1 MTPDLT
7 ILLSCVA
14 AIACIIVF
22 ISYFKLPPFL
32 AIFIGSLGA
41 GLLVNMPA
49 DLIEKSFA
57 EGAGKVLGESGYI
70 IALGAMLGSI
80 MARTGAADAIAEYML
95 SRTRTQ
101 FIPWMMAL
109 VAMIIGLPLFFEVGL
124 VLMIPLIATISKRSG
139 LPLLLVAVPALAG
152 MTSLHALI
160 PPHPGP
166 IIAIKSLHADMGLT
180 LLIGVAIAIPAVVL
194 AGPLYAKWLVKKPDL
209 ANINQV
215 TSLPDQENAPNKPS
229 LLLSGILILLPA
241 ILMLGRS
248 LMMYVFKT
256 ESAFSKTIDFI
267 GEPIIALTIT
277 VFLATITLGW
287 SSGLPHKKI
296 GEILSKSIG
305 PVAVML
311 LTIGAG
317 GGLKGVLVE
326 AGISHTIANIAHSSN
341 FPILL
346 LAWLIAVAV
355 RQATG
360 SATVATTTTAG
371 ILAASFTQLP
381 PLESSLIALAIGSGS
396 VFFCHINDAAYWMIK
411 EFFGLTLKQTLWVWS
426 VLQTIVSVT
435 GLVLTSLIWYA
446 FI

>member
-1 MTPDLT
+1 MSADMT
-7 ILLSCVA
+7 ILYSCIG
-14 AIACIIVF
+14 AIICIIVF

-32 AIFIGSLGA
+32 AIFIGSIGA
-41 GLLVNMPA
+41 GLIVNMPPEI
-49 DLIEKSFA
+49 IEKSFS

-80 MARTGAADAIAEYML
+80 MSRTGAADAIAEYL
-95 SRTRTQ
+95 LARTSTRL
-101 FIPWMMAL
+101 IPWMMAA

-139 LPLLLVAVPALAG
+139 LPLLLVAIPALAG

-180 LLIGVAIAIPAVVL
+180 LIIGIMIAIPAVVL
-194 AGPLYAKWLVKKPDL
+194 AGPLYAKWLVKKPSL
-209 ANINQV
+209 ANITNIV
-215 TSLPDQENAPNKPS
+215 SLPESEEVPNKPS
-229 LLLSGILILLPA
+229 LSISIILILLPA

-248 LMMYVFKT
+248 LTMYVF
-256 ESAFSKTIDFI
+256 ESASTISKIIDFI

-277 VFLATITLGW
+277 VILATVILGW
-287 SSGLPHKKI
+287 RSGLPHKKI

-305 PVAVML
+305 PVAVLL

-317 GGLKGVLVE
+317 GGLKGVLVK
-326 AGISHTIANIAHSSN
+326 AGISDTISN
-341 FPILL
+341 FAHTSAFPIIL

-426 VLQTIVSVT
+426 VLQTIVSIT
-435 GLVLTSLIWYA
+435 GLALTSLIW
-446 FI
+446 FFVV